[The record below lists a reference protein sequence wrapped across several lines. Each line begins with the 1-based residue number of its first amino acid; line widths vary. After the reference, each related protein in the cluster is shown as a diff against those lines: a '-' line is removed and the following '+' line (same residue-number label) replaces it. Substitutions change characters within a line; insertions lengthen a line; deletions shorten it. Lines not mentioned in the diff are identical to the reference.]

1 MPVLTIESIKQPQNK
16 FSSQWNHW
24 AFTKNCSTGEMKMYL
39 NGVLWHSGNNKTAP
53 IDIQEIKLGSNG
65 KGTGY
70 FWDGKIKELRIF
82 NKELDNI
89 TINNWMNIRVN
100 CTHPDYS
107 NLVAH
112 YPLNEGIGSSA
123 NDNSPNNQVAIFN
136 GNVLWEST
144 RGEHISQFFSPTNF
158 RPHINI
164 FQGDY
169 STTTT
174 TITVLDS
181 LLAAPNTVEEK
192 SIYSNHNTL
201 LHDSIAIVSSN
212 TYWHAVI
219 HMMQMAQ

>member
-1 MPVLTIESIKQPQNK
+1 MEK
-16 FSSQWNHW
+16 
-24 AFTKNCSTGEMKMYL
+24 E
-39 NGVLWHSGNNKTAP
+39 
-53 IDIQEIKLGSNG
+53 
-65 KGTGY
+65 TGY

-100 CTHPDYS
+100 GTHPDYS

-144 RGEHISQFFSPTNF
+144 RGEHISQFLGPTNF

-201 LHDSIAIVSSN
+201 LHDSIAIISSN
-212 TYWHAVI
+212 TYWHAVSYTYDANGSI
-219 HMMQMAQ
+219 ISSDTTTVDGTINVGELTYITDIQWHFRLCHLSLHMEPI